1 MLPVHPLGGCCPCPR
16 HSLLQDRG
24 GQDSAKHT
32 DGTGWSYQHPQ
43 GIISS
48 LYGKLEPTSYSQ
60 TPLLPPPLTSSPVRN
75 GRSSSLHTLPMQRS
89 QGHSGNLTASLRP
102 EMLVVQVHAE
112 LLLQV
117 AEGWVDLRAVPVW
130 ACPISSEGKILN
142 KSQWGVVVTDNSSC

>member
-1 MLPVHPLGGCCPCPR
+1 MA
-16 HSLLQDRG
+16 D
-24 GQDSAKHT
+24 
-32 DGTGWSYQHPQ
+32 
-43 GIISS
+43 
-48 LYGKLEPTSYSQ
+48 
-60 TPLLPPPLTSSPVRN
+60 LLPSILSPCKGVRAI
-75 GRSSSLHTLPMQRS
+75 
-89 QGHSGNLTASLRP
+89 QGTLTASLKP